1 MRDGEPSSH
10 LQRMSDRVQL
20 SDEELME
27 ALMAGDQAA
36 LRPLVERH
44 HANLLGFLYR
54 MVGGDRR
61 LAEDLVQDTFLRLI
75 RQRTYAARR
84 PFKPWLYAIA
94 SNLARDHFRASGRH
108 GERVGEEA
116 LADLTDPRPG
126 PEVTVLTRD
135 TNRRVAGAMAALGHE
150 YRAALILR
158 FFHDMSLESI
168 AETLG
173 IPIGT
178 VKSRLSVGTR
188 RLREMLANADSG
200 GEG

>member
-1 MRDGEPSSH
+1 MRD
-10 LQRMSDRVQL
+10 RVHP

-54 MVGGDRR
+54 MLGGDRR
-61 LAEDLVQDTFLRLI
+61 LAEDLVQDTFERII
-75 RQRTYAARR
+75 RQRTYVASR

-94 SNLARDHFRASGRH
+94 SNLARDHLRAAGRQ
-108 GERVGEEA
+108 GETVGEWA
-116 LADLTDPRPG
+116 LADLTDPKPG
-126 PEVTVLTRD
+126 PELTALARD
-135 TNRRVAGAMAALGHE
+135 IDRRVAGAMATLGHE

-168 AETLG
+168 AETLA
-173 IPIGT
+173 IPVGT

>member
-1 MRDGEPSSH
+1 MHNGEPSGH

-61 LAEDLVQDTFLRLI
+61 LAEDLVQDAFLRLI
-75 RQRTYAARR
+75 RQRTYAASR

-108 GERVGEEA
+108 GEMIGEDA
-116 LADLTDPRPG
+116 LADLADQRPG
-126 PEVTVLTRD
+126 PEVIALERD
-135 TNRRVAGAMAALGHE
+135 TNRRVAAAMAALGHE

-168 AETLG
+168 AQTLG

-188 RLREMLANADSG
+188 RLREQLANADSG
-200 GEG
+200 VEG